1 MLAMRGTYCLV
12 VGLADDTKAR
22 IGSLGVREF
31 PAGIYVYVG
40 SALSGIE
47 NRVSRHKSAKK
58 KRRWHIDY
66 LLDKAEVLSIIA
78 IPTDRKSTECEV
90 FQALAACEGASVPV
104 DGFGS
109 SDCRCRS
116 HLVCFGDADP
126 EWVAEVISM
135 RLSMLESVYQRTSRQ

>member
-1 MLAMRGTYCLV
+1 MRGTYCLV
-12 VGLADDTKAR
+12 IDIMVASSVR
-22 IGSLGVREF
+22 VGSLGVREF

-47 NRVSRHKSAKK
+47 KRVSRHKSANK

-66 LLDKAEVLSIIA
+66 LLDKAEVLSTIA
-78 IPTDRKSTECEV
+78 IPTERKSTECEV
-90 FQALAACEGASVPV
+90 FQALASCEGASVPV

-109 SDCRCRS
+109 SDCTCKS
-116 HLVCFGDADP
+116 HLVCFSSADP

-135 RLSMLESVYQRTSRQ
+135 RLSMLESAYPRKTG

>member
-1 MLAMRGTYCLV
+1 MHGTYCLV
-12 VGLADDTKAR
+12 VDVTEASSVR
-22 IGSLGVREF
+22 VGSLGVRKF

-47 NRVSRHKSAKK
+47 KRVSRHKSVKK

-66 LLDKAEVLSIIA
+66 LLDKAEVLSVIA
-78 IPTDRKSTECEV
+78 IPTERKSTECEI
-90 FQALAACEGASVPV
+90 FHALASCEGASVPV

-109 SDCRCRS
+109 SDCKCKS
-116 HLVCFGDADP
+116 HLVCFGSADR

-135 RLSMLESVYQRTSRQ
+135 RLSMLESAYPRKTG